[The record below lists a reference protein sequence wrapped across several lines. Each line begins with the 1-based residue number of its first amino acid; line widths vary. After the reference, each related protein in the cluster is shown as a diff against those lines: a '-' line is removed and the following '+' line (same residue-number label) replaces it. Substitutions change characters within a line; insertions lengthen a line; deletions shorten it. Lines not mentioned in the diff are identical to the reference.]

1 MVTGMDA
8 FWYRKFFARAP
19 KPDLKASNLAAGR
32 GDAEAQFGLGLRYGS
47 GTGEAQDLAQA
58 AHWYRQAA
66 DQNHCLAQF
75 NLGLMY
81 ASGQGVPRDE
91 GEAGRW
97 MRKAAEQGDAGAQF
111 NLGTRSHRASV
122 GGPPGHGVEAKI
134 EAYKWFFLA
143 AAQGYKDSAASC
155 ERMTFGMTREEV
167 AEGNQRAAS
176 FVLTIPTDSLDR

>member
-8 FWYRKFFARAP
+8 FWHRKFFARTP
-19 KPDLKASNLAAGR
+19 KPDLKASRLAAGR
-32 GDAEAQFGLGLRYGS
+32 GDAEAQFGLGVRYGS

-66 DQNHCLAQF
+66 DQHHGLAQF

-81 ASGQGVPRDE
+81 ASGQGVPRDD

-97 MRKAAEQGDAGAQF
+97 LRKAAEQGDAGAQF

-122 GGPPGHGVEAKI
+122 GGRPGDGVETKI

-176 FVLTIPTDSLDR
+176 FVVSKPADSLDQ

>member
-1 MVTGMDA
+1 LT
-8 FWYRKFFARAP
+8 
-19 KPDLKASNLAAGR
+19 
-32 GDAEAQFGLGLRYGS
+32 
-47 GTGEAQDLAQA
+47 
-58 AHWYRQAA
+58 
-66 DQNHCLAQF
+66 QF

-97 MRKAAEQGDAGAQF
+97 MRKAAGQGDAGAQF

-122 GGPPGHGVEAKI
+122 GRPPGDGVEAKI

-167 AEGNQRAAS
+167 AESNQRAAS
-176 FVLTIPTDSLDR
+176 FVLTKPTDSLDR

>member
-1 MVTGMDA
+1 MVTGMDT
-8 FWYRKFFARAP
+8 FWYRKFFARAS
-19 KPDLKASNLAAGR
+19 KSDLKASRLAAGR
-32 GDAEAQFGLGLRYGS
+32 GDVEAQFGLGLKYGS
-47 GTGEAQDLAQA
+47 GKGEARDLAQA

-81 ASGQGVPRDE
+81 ASGQGVPRDD

-97 MRKAAEQGDAGAQF
+97 LRKAAAQGDAGAQF

-122 GGPPGHGVEAKI
+122 SGPTGDGVEAKI

-176 FVLTIPTDSLDR
+176 FVLTKPTDSLDR

>member
-1 MVTGMDA
+1 MVAGMDA
-8 FWYRKFFARAP
+8 FWHRKFFARAP
-19 KPDLKASNLAAGR
+19 KPDLKAGNLAAGR

-81 ASGQGVPRDE
+81 ASGQGVPRDD

-111 NLGTRSHRASV
+111 NLGTRFHRASV
-122 GGPPGHGVEAKI
+122 GGPTGDGVEAKI

-155 ERMTFGMTREEV
+155 ERMTFGMSREEV

-176 FVLTIPTDSLDR
+176 FVLTKPNDSLNR